1 MQWWSSMLQVEF
13 YRLMIVSGPIIWC
26 CDFAVIFVVLT
37 EVCHVFC
44 YFFAMIFYCPY
55 LCVFARM
62 MLCCAYSESDK
73 KSSVDQAF
81 RDELLRLV
89 VTGYYLITRY
99 IVITKTLPWLYL
111 IILTFSLFCY
121 CSCYSNSFC
130 VGCRVSWFRSLS
142 WKIKACCFF
151 FITG

>member
-1 MQWWSSMLQVEF
+1 
-13 YRLMIVSGPIIWC
+13 
-26 CDFAVIFVVLT
+26 
-37 EVCHVFC
+37 
-44 YFFAMIFYCPY
+44 MIFYCPY

-99 IVITKTLPWLYL
+99 IVITKTLP
-111 IILTFSLFCY
+111 
-121 CSCYSNSFC
+121 
-130 VGCRVSWFRSLS
+130 
-142 WKIKACCFF
+142 
-151 FITG
+151 